1 VTHVALAC
9 RGCSNDVNQGMDPGS
24 LLQRRS
30 FAFGIQRVSA
40 PVFNKPKGH
49 HAHTLSLGQQNDAIA
64 ANTVHATAPG
74 IGLTQDGRLPPNH
87 QHQLCFLELL

>member
-9 RGCSNDVNQGMDPGS
+9 RSCSNDVNQAMDPGS
-24 LLQRRS
+24 CSSISLLLL
-30 FAFGIQRVSA
+30 AFNASA
-40 PVFNKPKGH
+40 PRYSINPKRH

-74 IGLTQDGRLPPNH
+74 IGLTPDGRLSQQH
-87 QHQLCFLELL
+87 EHQLYLAEH